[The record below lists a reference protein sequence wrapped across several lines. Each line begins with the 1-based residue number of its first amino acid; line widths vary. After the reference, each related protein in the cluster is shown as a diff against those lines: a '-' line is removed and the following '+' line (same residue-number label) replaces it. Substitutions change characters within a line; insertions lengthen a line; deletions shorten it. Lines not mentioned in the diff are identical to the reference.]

1 MGHIT
6 QTKQASSKSGGPQY
20 YLQGLD
26 TQTKAFLSHV
36 GSCPVW
42 MGTPYGVVNT
52 GLVAVSKRIGKVE
65 HDRLQRQE
73 ARYSV
78 EKELKKWFCLAES
91 DQMYKLD
98 FRERA
103 YHSPATKKD
112 ALLLFPERIEFS
124 NAPRKRLL
132 LDPHPLTFTAHHQSL
147 LITQHL
153 ETVARTSRQDLSW
166 SREQIGRILQDH
178 LNGNIKYLGEEDLL
192 RTSGALNK
200 LGIQL
205 DAYRRKGLDCL
216 ESYFHFLKYPQYG
229 CAVEIKKRSS
239 GFDYQILRKTT
250 PERATVLCLEHD
262 AAYGLPDVVDII
274 ELRALYGHLSQRL
287 KQ

>member
-1 MGHIT
+1 M
-6 QTKQASSKSGGPQY
+6 
-20 YLQGLD
+20 
-26 TQTKAFLSHV
+26 
-36 GSCPVW
+36 
-42 MGTPYGVVNT
+42 VNT